1 MVKLVVL
8 SPVDAMGL
16 VAVVVKK
23 LFGTTGPPSCLVQLG
38 PRAVS
43 PDPLVELVMLA
54 LVAAVELIAI
64 FVMGLLVKLVA
75 LVPAMLVTQSMFGV
89 RKHSVKQ
96 LCLTHLLSPY
106 KISKP
111 RTQDKMVLV
120 PVFEKV
126 TVVLMILTVVL
137 VAATIL
143 IASSSMAVESQP
155 RSRP

>member
-43 PDPLVELVMLA
+43 PDPLVELVMPA
-54 LVAAVELIAI
+54 LVAAVELITI
-64 FVMGLLVKLVA
+64 FVMELLVKFVA
-75 LVPAMLVTQSMFGV
+75 LVPEMLV
-89 RKHSVKQ
+89 R
-96 LCLTHLLSPY
+96 
-106 KISKP
+106 
-111 RTQDKMVLV
+111 V
-120 PVFEKV
+120 PVLDEV
-126 TVVLMILTVVL
+126 TVDLMTFSVAL

-143 IASSSMAVESQP
+143 IFSFFMAVESQI
-155 RSRP
+155 RSRTKYA

>member
-1 MVKLVVL
+1 MLELMVKLVVL

-54 LVAAVELIAI
+54 PVAAVELIAI
-64 FVMGLLVKLVA
+64 FVMELLVKFVA
-75 LVPAMLVTQSMFGV
+75 LVPEMLV
-89 RKHSVKQ
+89 R
-96 LCLTHLLSPY
+96 
-106 KISKP
+106 
-111 RTQDKMVLV
+111 V
-120 PVFEKV
+120 PVLDEV
-126 TVVLMILTVVL
+126 TVDLMTFSVAL

-143 IASSSMAVESQP
+143 IFSFFMAVESQI
-155 RSRP
+155 RSRTRYA

>member
-1 MVKLVVL
+1 MLELMVKLVVL

-64 FVMGLLVKLVA
+64 FVMELLMKIVA
-75 LVPAMLVTQSMFGV
+75 LVPAMLV
-89 RKHSVKQ
+89 
-96 LCLTHLLSPY
+96 
-106 KISKP
+106 
-111 RTQDKMVLV
+111 LV
-120 PVFEKV
+120 PVLGEV
-126 TVVLMILTVVL
+126 TVVLMTFSVVL

-143 IASSSMAVESQP
+143 IFGIPMAVETQP
-155 RSRP
+155 RSITRCA

>member
-1 MVKLVVL
+1 MLELMVKLVVL

-64 FVMGLLVKLVA
+64 FVMELLVKIVA
-75 LVPAMLVTQSMFGV
+75 LVPAMLV
-89 RKHSVKQ
+89 
-96 LCLTHLLSPY
+96 
-106 KISKP
+106 
-111 RTQDKMVLV
+111 LV
-120 PVFEKV
+120 PVLGEV
-126 TVVLMILTVVL
+126 TVVLMTFSVVL

-143 IASSSMAVESQP
+143 IFGIPMAVETQP
-155 RSRP
+155 RSIARCA

>member
-1 MVKLVVL
+1 MLILELMVKLVVL

-16 VAVVVKK
+16 VAVVVKT

-64 FVMGLLVKLVA
+64 FVMELLVKLVA
-75 LVPAMLVTQSMFGV
+75 LVPAMLV
-89 RKHSVKQ
+89 
-96 LCLTHLLSPY
+96 
-106 KISKP
+106 
-111 RTQDKMVLV
+111 LV
-120 PVFEKV
+120 PVLDEV
-126 TVVLMILTVVL
+126 TVVLVALSVVL

-143 IASSSMAVESQP
+143 IFSFLMAVESQP
-155 RSRP
+155 RSRTRCA